1 MSHDHH
7 GHAHHHHASP
17 TNDGLDAA
25 FRWGVG
31 LNLGYTLLEAAAG
44 LWFGSLALL
53 ADAAHNLTDVAAVA
67 LAMYAVRVA
76 RRRATVAKSF
86 GYHRATTLAAQA
98 NAPAQSGCSSGGCSS
113 ASQSAPSRS
122 KALPRSPQG
131 KDKSAVL
138 LLSLLRVAGLAAAAG
153 VGLWALVQAL

>member
-1 MSHDHH
+1 MI
-7 GHAHHHHASP
+7 
-17 TNDGLDAA
+17 
-25 FRWGVG
+25 
-31 LNLGYTLLEAAAG
+31 LEDEVIER
-44 LWFGSLALL
+44 L
-53 ADAAHNLTDVAAVA
+53 
-67 LAMYAVRVA
+67 MA
-76 RRRATVAKSF
+76 RKKAIQD
-86 GYHRATTLAAQA
+86 TLAAQA